1 MFDLPCLCL
10 TFCYEPG
17 GRRHQM
23 CRPADGHPSNQ
34 PKWHVACQCHVS
46 CGPWTVLHVT
56 YLTLYSYTSLT
67 SVYNILQLTHSCLLV
82 SATGRPGCKEN
93 IGTPCGTAVC
103 FSCALDI
110 DPRHLSTKLHQF
122 ASQQNTGPYRT
133 IPQMLEPC
141 LHGSSWIFMANVC
154 LRSSMMIQKPRGIAN
169 DCNARKKLI
178 HTDRILIY
186 PLVPRQGCIW
196 NDTSL
201 KSLSVGNQLPSQ
213 PAAHERCSSNSSSRI
228 CSLHPFAVEKYG
240 KVWKS

>member
-1 MFDLPCLCL
+1 MSRVDPGQ
-10 TFCYEPG
+10 FCMSPTS
-17 GRRHQM
+17 Q
-23 CRPADGHPSNQ
+23 
-34 PKWHVACQCHVS
+34 
-46 CGPWTVLHVT
+46 
-56 YLTLYSYTSLT
+56 TLYSYTSLT

-82 SATGRPGCKEN
+82 SATGRPGPLQGEHWHTVWHSCLCVSPVPW
-93 IGTPCGTAVC
+93 ISWIQGTCPLSFTN
-103 FSCALDI
+103 S
-110 DPRHLSTKLHQF
+110 PR
-122 ASQQNTGPYRT
+122 NRT
-133 IPQMLEPC
+133 IPDHTADAQAL
-141 LHGSSWIFMANVC
+141 SSWIFMANVC

-228 CSLHPFAVEKYG
+228 CSLHPFSVEKYG